1 MNKLDVKAL
10 GLAVGVF
17 WGLYCLIL
25 GLIAMSFGCGTAL
38 LEMIGSYYIGYKP
51 TLLGSLVGGVWGLI
65 DGFICGAVVAWVYN
79 RLTAA

>member
-1 MNKLDVKAL
+1 
-10 GLAVGVF
+10 
-17 WGLYCLIL
+17 YCLIL

-79 RLTAA
+79 KLTAT